1 MSTKTTTITSSPL
14 PDFGVPAYG
23 ITKKLE
29 KKSFDQAIASV
40 QEELKKVGFGII
52 TQIDMRNTMREKLNT
67 ELERPYV
74 ILGACNPR
82 LAHEALTHQPAV
94 GLLLPCN
101 IVVTQDS
108 DGKAVV
114 SALRPVSL
122 FGATANDITT
132 TSSNQ
137 NDMVQLAQKIET
149 LLQSVIDAL

>member
-1 MSTKTTTITSSPL
+1 
-14 PDFGVPAYG
+14 
-23 ITKKLE
+23 
-29 KKSFDQAIASV
+29 
-40 QEELKKVGFGII
+40 
-52 TQIDMRNTMREKLNT
+52 
-67 ELERPYV
+67 
-74 ILGACNPR
+74 
-82 LAHEALTHQPAV
+82 
-94 GLLLPCN
+94 
-101 IVVTQDS
+101 VVTQDS